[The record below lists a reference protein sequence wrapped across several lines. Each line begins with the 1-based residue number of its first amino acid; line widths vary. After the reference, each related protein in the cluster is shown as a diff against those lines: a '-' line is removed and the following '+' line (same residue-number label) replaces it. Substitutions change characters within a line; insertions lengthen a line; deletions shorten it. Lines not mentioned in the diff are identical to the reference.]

1 VIKTYPKHTIQ
12 PIFSYQ
18 NLIKSFISSK
28 GVSDLNLYHSGS
40 AALFSGLQT
49 LIAQKNIKNIFIPK
63 FICKEVVEV
72 VKKCNINIDYYDVDL
87 DLNIDSNNNFK
98 KNMSVNSV
106 ILIVNYFGFSTNW
119 NLIQH
124 LKETYG
130 CLVVEDNCHI
140 LDSNRKADI
149 LSKSADLSF
158 NSLRKVLPVLSGSIL
173 KSNNP
178 TIIFNNK
185 SMTTFPNFKEILYS
199 LRGFKK
205 SKRHPK
211 GTKNDH
217 VVNFNEERLSID
229 YFSYKIIMSDVL
241 DIKKISSLRIDNY
254 HIWHEFLFNKGLEL
268 FSRSMIDQ
276 TTSPYVF
283 PCMANSLDEATK
295 WIEWGRNKN
304 INIIKWPDFPI
315 DINMNDI
322 PKSLRNVLLFP
333 VNDQHRLDIDTL
345 NMDI

>member
-1 VIKTYPKHTIQ
+1 MIKTYPKHTIQ

-149 LSKSADLSF
+149 LSKSADLITRTPSV
-158 NSLRKVLPVLSGSIL
+158 K
-173 KSNNP
+173 
-178 TIIFNNK
+178 
-185 SMTTFPNFKEILYS
+185 TTS
-199 LRGFKK
+199 
-205 SKRHPK
+205 
-211 GTKNDH
+211 
-217 VVNFNEERLSID
+217 
-229 YFSYKIIMSDVL
+229 
-241 DIKKISSLRIDNY
+241 ISSLLNPAKASSITCLKSSV
-254 HIWHEFLFNKGLEL
+254 FLILYGGN
-268 FSRSMIDQ
+268 
-276 TTSPYVF
+276 P
-283 PCMANSLDEATK
+283 
-295 WIEWGRNKN
+295 
-304 INIIKWPDFPI
+304 
-315 DINMNDI
+315 
-322 PKSLRNVLLFP
+322 P
-333 VNDQHRLDIDTL
+333 VS
-345 NMDI
+345 